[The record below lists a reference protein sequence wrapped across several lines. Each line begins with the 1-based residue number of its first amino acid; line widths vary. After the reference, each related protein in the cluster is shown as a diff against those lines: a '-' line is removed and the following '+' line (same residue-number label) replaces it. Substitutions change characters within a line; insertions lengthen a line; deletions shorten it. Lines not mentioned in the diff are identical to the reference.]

1 MNKEKKYINFL
12 DNYHQTISSE
22 IDTILKGGE
31 TKNLFP
37 NFIVNE
43 TTDNNNNSR
52 AFLTD
57 NSKKESIIN
66 TDFLDNFYFP
76 KNNVDS
82 DSKTYSN
89 EKLVD
94 TISIDDKKTEHN
106 TSEENEN
113 NNNTSTNLDSTKE
126 KTSIDLSNTSNIS
139 SEQKELVG
147 GEIKLDLPNE
157 DNKDIIDTEIS
168 IDLPSE
174 IEIESITKDQK
185 GGDIDT
191 EISIDIPNEI
201 EIESI
206 TNTQNNINTEI
217 SIDLPSEIEIESISK
232 NQEGGNINT
241 EIFIDSKYKSN
252 HFIKQKY
259 DNIYSR
265 NVSPYTENI

>member
-1 MNKEKKYINFL
+1 MGMNKEKKYINFL

-43 TTDNNNNSR
+43 TTDNNSR

-82 DSKTYSN
+82 DPKTYSN

-94 TISIDDKKTEHN
+94 INSIDDKKTEHN
-106 TSEENEN
+106 TSEENDN
-113 NNNTSTNLDSTKE
+113 NNSTSTSLDSSKE
-126 KTSIDLSNTSNIS
+126 KTSTHLSNTSNIS
-139 SEQKELVG
+139 SESRELVG
-147 GEIKLDLPNE
+147 GEIKLDLPND
-157 DNKDIIDTEIS
+157 DNNDIIDTEIS

-185 GGDIDT
+185 GGNID
-191 EISIDIPNEI
+191 
-201 EIESI
+201 
-206 TNTQNNINTEI
+206 TEI
-217 SIDLPSEIEIESISK
+217 SIDLPSEIEIESITNEK
-232 NQEGGNINT
+232 KGGNIDT
-241 EIFIDSKYKSN
+241 EISIDLPSEIEIESITNEKKGG
-252 HFIKQKY
+252 
-259 DNIYSR
+259 NID
-265 NVSPYTENI
+265 TEISIDL

>member
-1 MNKEKKYINFL
+1 MGMNKEKKYINFL

-43 TTDNNNNSR
+43 TTDNNSR

-82 DSKTYSN
+82 DPKTYSN
-89 EKLVD
+89 E
-94 TISIDDKKTEHN
+94 KTEHN
-106 TSEENEN
+106 TSEENDN
-113 NNNTSTNLDSTKE
+113 NNSTSTSLDSSKE
-126 KTSIDLSNTSNIS
+126 KTSTHLSNTSNIS
-139 SEQKELVG
+139 SESRELVG
-147 GEIKLDLPNE
+147 GEIKLDLPND
-157 DNKDIIDTEIS
+157 DNNDIIDTEIS

-185 GGDIDT
+185 GGNID
-191 EISIDIPNEI
+191 
-201 EIESI
+201 
-206 TNTQNNINTEI
+206 TEI
-217 SIDLPSEIEIESISK
+217 SIDLPSEIEIESITK
-232 NQEGGNINT
+232 
-241 EIFIDSKYKSN
+241 D
-252 HFIKQKY
+252 
-259 DNIYSR
+259 
-265 NVSPYTENI
+265 

>member
-1 MNKEKKYINFL
+1 MGMNKEKKYINFL

-94 TISIDDKKTEHN
+94 INSIDDKKTEHN
-106 TSEENEN
+106 TSEENDN
-113 NNNTSTNLDSTKE
+113 NNSTSTSLDSSKE
-126 KTSIDLSNTSNIS
+126 KTSTHLSNTSNIS
-139 SEQKELVG
+139 SESRELVG
-147 GEIKLDLPNE
+147 GEIKLDLPNDE
-157 DNKDIIDTEIS
+157 KGDNIDTEIS

-185 GGDIDT
+185 GGNID
-191 EISIDIPNEI
+191 
-201 EIESI
+201 
-206 TNTQNNINTEI
+206 TEI
-217 SIDLPSEIEIESISK
+217 SIDLPSEIEIESITNEK
-232 NQEGGNINT
+232 KGGNI
-241 EIFIDSKYKSN
+241 
-252 HFIKQKY
+252 
-259 DNIYSR
+259 
-265 NVSPYTENI
+265 